1 MSEASPMKAMFD
13 GVRNVFSTILTLACL
28 VIIVYA
34 IANGHAKLP
43 GHPAI
48 LYAVFITVVTL
59 LGMLEGLQIAIL
71 VLEKVNR
78 ELFVHKKRAYNNHK
92 LATRDNG
99 LNVQRFLIGRQ
110 FFVVFVV
117 FLSAQLTTYPTLE
130 LPLPTW
136 LFTFLI
142 ETGLPG
148 CLVVLAFGQL
158 MPQLVA
164 STHPITFMDLPFS
177 WATIQMALMFETLG
191 VTHFSWVLTFIVK
204 HMFRMT
210 PGDQFTVRQSQ
221 TKSRTNTKKSN
232 LRSNSRSSKSR
243 SKKSQ
248 IADSNDGKT
257 IHKPELFDS
266 FIDGESMVVNVMDVD
281 SLYSNAECGLSA
293 AGPDDMAH
301 TETLKWL
308 RDDSTQNV
316 FSQWG
321 HQAKNTLPQK
331 RDIVRHLV
339 RTGQPVPRY
348 LLPEH
353 HPHHVPAHIVV
364 LALIRRE
371 EERVNQCEHKGDEA

>member
-13 GVRNVFSTILTLACL
+13 GIRNVFSTILTLCCL

-43 GHPAI
+43 GHPAL
-48 LYAVFITVVTL
+48 LYAIFIFVVTL
-59 LGMLEGLQIAIL
+59 LGFLEGLQISIL

-78 ELFVHKKRAYNNHK
+78 ELFADNVKAYNNHK
-92 LATRDNG
+92 LATKDEG

-130 LPLPTW
+130 LPLPGW

-164 STHPITFMDLPFS
+164 STHPITMMGLPFS
-177 WATIQMALMFETLG
+177 WATIQMALLFEMLG

-204 HMFRMT
+204 HMFRMSS
-210 PGDQFTVRQSQ
+210 GDQFTIRQSQ
-221 TKSRTNTKKSN
+221 TKSRTNTKK
-232 LRSNSRSSKSR
+232 NSRNSRSKSR
-243 SKKSQ
+243 SKKGG
-248 IADSNDGKT
+248 DSKDGKA
-257 IHKPELFDS
+257 IQKPELFDS
-266 FIDGESMVVNVMDVD
+266 FIDDDSMAVNVMDVD
-281 SLYSNAECGLSA
+281 SLYSNAECGLAA

-308 RDDSTQNV
+308 RDDSTKNV

-321 HQAKNTLPQK
+321 HSSKNTLPQK

-348 LLPEH
+348 LLPKH
-353 HPHHVPAHIVV
+353 HPHHIPAHVVV

-371 EERVNQCEHKGDEA
+371 EERVNQCENKGDEA

>member
-1 MSEASPMKAMFD
+1 MSEASPMKAMLD
-13 GVRNVFSTILTLACL
+13 GVRNVLSTILTLACL

-43 GHPAI
+43 GHPI
-48 LYAVFITVVTL
+48 LLYCIFVFVVTL
-59 LGMLEGLQIAIL
+59 LGFLEGLQIAIL

-78 ELFVHKKRAYNNHK
+78 ELFAHNTKAYNNHK
-92 LATRDNG
+92 LATRDEG

-130 LPLPTW
+130 LPLPSW

-164 STHPITFMDLPFS
+164 STHPITMMGLPFS

-204 HMFRMT
+204 HMFRMSA
-210 PGDQFTVRQSQ
+210 GDQFTIRQSQ
-221 TKSRTNTKKSN
+221 TKSRTKG
-232 LRSNSRSSKSR
+232 NSRSSKSR
-243 SKKSQ
+243 SKKGGE
-248 IADSNDGKT
+248 ADAKK
-257 IHKPELFDS
+257 IQKPELFDS
-266 FIDGESMVVNVMDVD
+266 FIDDDSMAVNVMDVD

-308 RDDSTQNV
+308 RDDSTKNV
-316 FSQWG
+316 FSSWG
-321 HQAKNTLPQK
+321 HSAKNTLPQK

-348 LLPEH
+348 LLPKH
-353 HPHHVPAHIVV
+353 HPHHIPAHIVV

-371 EERVNQCEHKGDEA
+371 EERVNQHENKGDEA

>member
-1 MSEASPMKAMFD
+1 MSSEASPLSAMFN
-13 GVRNVFSTILTLACL
+13 GVRNVFSTILTIACL

-48 LYAVFITVVTL
+48 LYSVFVFVVSL

-71 VLEKVNR
+71 ALERVNAD
-78 ELFVHKKRAYNNHK
+78 LFKHLSRAFTNHK
-92 LATRDNG
+92 LATRYDG

-130 LPLPTW
+130 LPLPSW

-148 CLVVLAFGQL
+148 CLVVLSFGQL

-164 STHPITFMDLPFS
+164 STHPITFMNLPGS
-177 WATIQMALMFETLG
+177 YWVIQMALMFETLG

-204 HMFRMT
+204 SMFKMNS
-210 PGDQFTVRQSQ
+210 GDQFTVRMSQ
-221 TKSRTNTKKSN
+221 TKSRTKSG
-232 LRSNSRSSKSR
+232 RMRKNSRSSKSHSKR
-243 SKKSQ
+243 SVKPDGEATEKK
-248 IADSNDGKT
+248 IR
-257 IHKPELFDS
+257 KPELFDS
-266 FIDGESMVVNVMDVD
+266 FICKEMMSINIIDVD
-281 SLYSNAECGLSA
+281 ALYSSAESGLSA
-293 AGPDDMAH
+293 AMPEDMAH
-301 TETLKWL
+301 TETMKWL
-308 RDDSTQNV
+308 RDDSVKNI

-321 HQAKNTLPQK
+321 HSQSVKLPSK

-339 RTGQPVPRY
+339 RNGQPVPRY
-348 LLPEH
+348 LLPKH
-353 HPHHVPAHIVV
+353 HPQHIPGHIVV
-364 LALIRRE
+364 MELIRRE
-371 EERVNQCEHKGDEA
+371 EERINQCEVKGDEA

>member
-1 MSEASPMKAMFD
+1 MSESTPMKQVLD
-13 GVRNVFSTILTLACL
+13 GVRNIFSTLLTIACG

-34 IANGHAKLP
+34 IANGKAKLP
-43 GHPAI
+43 GHPI
-48 LYAVFITVVTL
+48 VLYLVFVTVVTL

-92 LATRDNG
+92 LATRYDG

-117 FLSAQLTTYPTLE
+117 FLSAQLTTYPDLE
-130 LPLPTW
+130 LPLPAW

-148 CLVVLAFGQL
+148 VLVVLAFGQL

-177 WATIQMALMFETLG
+177 WATIQMALCFETAG

-204 HMFRMT
+204 HMFQMS
-210 PGDQFTVRQSQ
+210 PGDQFTVRQST
-221 TKSRTNTKKSN
+221 TKSRTRTNTKKSN
-232 LRSNSRSSKSR
+232 VRSNSRSRSR
-243 SKKSQ
+243 SRKSKVG
-248 IADSNDGKT
+248 NDVQ
-257 IHKPELFDS
+257 KPELFDS
-266 FIDGESMVVNVMDVD
+266 FIDDESMVVNIMNAD
-281 SLYSNAECGLSA
+281 SLYSNADCGLA
-293 AGPDDMAH
+293 AASSDDMAH

-316 FSQWG
+316 FSKWG
-321 HQAKNTLPQK
+321 HDAKNTLPQK

-339 RTGQPVPRY
+339 RSGQPVPRY
-348 LLPEH
+348 LLPKH
-353 HPHHVPAHIVV
+353 HPQYIPAHIVV
-364 LALIRRE
+364 IALIRRE
-371 EERVNQCEHKGDEA
+371 EERVNQSEHKGDEA

>member
-43 GHPAI
+43 GHPI
-48 LYAVFITVVTL
+48 LLYCIFIFVVTL
-59 LGMLEGLQIAIL
+59 LGFLEGLQISIL

-78 ELFVHKKRAYNNHK
+78 ELFSDNTKAYNNHK
-92 LATRDNG
+92 LATRDEG

-130 LPLPTW
+130 LPLPSW

-164 STHPITFMDLPFS
+164 STHPITMMGLPFS

-204 HMFRMT
+204 HMFRMSA
-210 PGDQFTVRQSQ
+210 GDQFTIRQSQ
-221 TKSRTNTKKSN
+221 TKSRTNTKK
-232 LRSNSRSSKSR
+232 NSRSSKSR
-243 SKKSQ
+243 SKKGG
-248 IADSNDGKT
+248 DSDAKT
-257 IHKPELFDS
+257 IQKPELFDS
-266 FIDGESMVVNVMDVD
+266 FIDDDSMAVNVMDVD
-281 SLYSNAECGLSA
+281 SLYSNAECGLAA

-308 RDDSTQNV
+308 RDDSTKNV
-316 FSQWG
+316 FSSWG
-321 HQAKNTLPQK
+321 HSAKNTLPQK

-348 LLPEH
+348 LLPKH
-353 HPHHVPAHIVV
+353 HPHHIPAHVVV

-371 EERVNQCEHKGDEA
+371 EERVNQCENKGDEA

>member
-1 MSEASPMKAMFD
+1 MSEASPMKAMLD
-13 GVRNVFSTILTLACL
+13 GVRNVLSTILTLACL

-43 GHPAI
+43 GHPII
-48 LYAVFITVVTL
+48 LYCIFVFVVTL
-59 LGMLEGLQIAIL
+59 LGFLEGLQIAIL

-78 ELFVHKKRAYNNHK
+78 ELFAHNTKAYNNHK
-92 LATRDNG
+92 LATRDEG

-130 LPLPTW
+130 LPLPSW

-164 STHPITFMDLPFS
+164 STHPITMMGLPFS

-204 HMFRMT
+204 HMFRMSA
-210 PGDQFTVRQSQ
+210 GDQFTIRQSQ
-221 TKSRTNTKKSN
+221 TKSRTKG
-232 LRSNSRSSKSR
+232 NSRSSKSR
-243 SKKSQ
+243 SKKGGE
-248 IADSNDGKT
+248 ADAKK
-257 IHKPELFDS
+257 IQKPELFDS
-266 FIDGESMVVNVMDVD
+266 FIDDDSMAVNVMDVD

-308 RDDSTQNV
+308 RDDSTKNV
-316 FSQWG
+316 FSSWG
-321 HQAKNTLPQK
+321 HSAKNTLPQK

-348 LLPEH
+348 LLPKH
-353 HPHHVPAHIVV
+353 HPHHIPAHIVV

-371 EERVNQCEHKGDEA
+371 EERVNQHENKGDEA

>member
-13 GVRNVFSTILTLACL
+13 GIRNVFSTILTLACL

-43 GHPAI
+43 GHPAL
-48 LYAVFITVVTL
+48 LYGIFIFVVTL
-59 LGMLEGLQIAIL
+59 LGFLEGLQISIL

-78 ELFVHKKRAYNNHK
+78 ELFVDNIKAYNNHK
-92 LATRDNG
+92 LATRDEG

-130 LPLPTW
+130 LPLPGW

-164 STHPITFMDLPFS
+164 STHPITMMGLPFS

-204 HMFRMT
+204 HMFRMSS
-210 PGDQFTVRQSQ
+210 GDQFTIRQSQ
-221 TKSRTNTKKSN
+221 TKSRTNTKK
-232 LRSNSRSSKSR
+232 NSRNSRSKSR
-243 SKKSQ
+243 SKKGG
-248 IADSNDGKT
+248 DSKDAKA
-257 IHKPELFDS
+257 IQKPELFDS
-266 FIDGESMVVNVMDVD
+266 FIDDDSMAVNVMDVD
-281 SLYSNAECGLSA
+281 SLYSNAECGLAA
-293 AGPDDMAH
+293 AGADDMAH

-308 RDDSTQNV
+308 RDDSTKNV

-321 HQAKNTLPQK
+321 HGSKNTLPQK

-348 LLPEH
+348 LLPKH
-353 HPHHVPAHIVV
+353 HPHHIPSHIVV

-371 EERVNQCEHKGDEA
+371 EERVNQCENKGDEA

>member
-13 GVRNVFSTILTLACL
+13 GIRNVFSTILTLCCL

-43 GHPAI
+43 GHPAL
-48 LYAVFITVVTL
+48 LYGIFIFVVTL
-59 LGMLEGLQIAIL
+59 LGFLEGLQISIL

-78 ELFVHKKRAYNNHK
+78 ELFVDNVKAYNNHK
-92 LATRDNG
+92 LATRDDG

-130 LPLPTW
+130 LPLPGW

-164 STHPITFMDLPFS
+164 STHPITMMGLPFS
-177 WATIQMALMFETLG
+177 WATIQMALLFEMLG

-204 HMFRMT
+204 HMFRMSS
-210 PGDQFTVRQSQ
+210 GDQFTIRQSQ
-221 TKSRTNTKKSN
+221 TKSRTNTKK
-232 LRSNSRSSKSR
+232 NSRNSRSKSR
-243 SKKSQ
+243 SKKGG
-248 IADSNDGKT
+248 DSKDGKA
-257 IHKPELFDS
+257 IQKPELFDS
-266 FIDGESMVVNVMDVD
+266 FIDDDSMAVNVMDVD
-281 SLYSNAECGLSA
+281 SLYSNAECGLAA

-308 RDDSTQNV
+308 RDDSTKNV

-321 HQAKNTLPQK
+321 HSSKNTLPQK

-348 LLPEH
+348 LLPKH
-353 HPHHVPAHIVV
+353 HPHHIPAHVVV

-371 EERVNQCEHKGDEA
+371 EERVNQCENKGDEA